1 ERNGAKEESK
11 RLQSDRL
18 TFGHRFLN
26 WALKNH
32 TISNPDTANLA
43 IRAWLHDEGLLTD
56 VCSRDAWAAS
66 NGFTMSPGEPDDSAK
81 PFALPVA
88 SSPSDPSGG
97 GSTPKRDESRQ
108 DRSTSSGGKSS
119 QPLAK
124 GNVKNTLKSSDN
136 AAGSGKAAGT
146 GQESRKRLDQGP
158 IKNPQKTSGPDSS
171 RGQKGPENP
180 PGSVKKLKAAGGNGG
195 EKTRPASEVKTP
207 DKGKKRAAPVVVAA
221 SKRPCPSGPPSQPT
235 GLFDFDA
242 LAHEMFGDDDDD
254 AAKSPTGAG
263 VTKDPVAEKK
273 AVGAD
278 PAGIHTVE
286 EKEPPKSGPAK
297 GVSQHRTL
305 VEIHRDICQSRPW
318 RRYVC
323 TAGHFLPDV
332 GEAAFDNPDHVISV
346 NHFRSETT
354 RFWESC
360 GEEVWKRM
368 FQLTDKADGKAWERI
383 VYQATHLVVEL
394 QILIDH
400 SDFDDDLIRF
410 LCFPH
415 PAWPQLFHKPIAL
428 SDIAGLVSTEAAT
441 EYLSS
446 EYSKF
451 WPKVPN
457 MRPERK
463 SRSWSYALGSTFA
476 VVAKKKPGSSQVK
489 ALARR
494 LFNVYDRTGEFKYDP
509 DPDFD
514 RVTQVLTRIN
524 EVAQEFV
531 KNGAKFEP
539 DRRFPLVTVRPKSDP
554 DFPEQWFG
562 GKKYPKTVYLWSGE
576 DDVPFWTDPPDASK
590 LENPP
595 HDEEDQDQSVS
606 PSEAGSA
613 YEEEVSKD

>member
-1 ERNGAKEESK
+1 LKLEVERLTQARDKYRDQVKQHEQDREKYAKARDQVDRLRSERNGAKEESK

-180 PGSVKKLKAAGGNGG
+180 PGSVKKLKAAGDNGG

-254 AAKSPTGAG
+254 AAK
-263 VTKDPVAEKK
+263 
-273 AVGAD
+273 
-278 PAGIHTVE
+278 
-286 EKEPPKSGPAK
+286 
-297 GVSQHRTL
+297 
-305 VEIHRDICQSRPW
+305 
-318 RRYVC
+318 
-323 TAGHFLPDV
+323 
-332 GEAAFDNPDHVISV
+332 
-346 NHFRSETT
+346 
-354 RFWESC
+354 
-360 GEEVWKRM
+360 
-368 FQLTDKADGKAWERI
+368 
-383 VYQATHLVVEL
+383 
-394 QILIDH
+394 
-400 SDFDDDLIRF
+400 
-410 LCFPH
+410 
-415 PAWPQLFHKPIAL
+415 
-428 SDIAGLVSTEAAT
+428 
-441 EYLSS
+441 
-446 EYSKF
+446 
-451 WPKVPN
+451 
-457 MRPERK
+457 
-463 SRSWSYALGSTFA
+463 
-476 VVAKKKPGSSQVK
+476 
-489 ALARR
+489 
-494 LFNVYDRTGEFKYDP
+494 
-509 DPDFD
+509 
-514 RVTQVLTRIN
+514 
-524 EVAQEFV
+524 
-531 KNGAKFEP
+531 
-539 DRRFPLVTVRPKSDP
+539 
-554 DFPEQWFG
+554 
-562 GKKYPKTVYLWSGE
+562 
-576 DDVPFWTDPPDASK
+576 
-590 LENPP
+590 
-595 HDEEDQDQSVS
+595 
-606 PSEAGSA
+606 
-613 YEEEVSKD
+613 